1 MLMCNVCPVCVL
13 CMCVCVFTF
22 SICVCITARVRG
34 DNTDEL
40 EINNEVAR
48 GLICDSKRAHQ
59 QRTLILL
66 NAMPFDV
73 DQVQLG

>member
-1 MLMCNVCPVCVL
+1 MCSVCSRSVYVCAL
-13 CMCVCVFTF
+13 LP
-22 SICVCITARVRG
+22 RVRG

>member
-1 MLMCNVCPVCVL
+1 MQCVS
-13 CMCVCVFTF
+13 CVSACAHILA
-22 SICVCITARVRG
+22 ICVCITACVRR

-40 EINNEVAR
+40 GINNEVAQ

>member
-1 MLMCNVCPVCVL
+1 MHWIYVCALLPVC
-13 CMCVCVFTF
+13 
-22 SICVCITARVRG
+22 G

-40 EINNEVAR
+40 EINNEVAQ

>member
-1 MLMCNVCPVCVL
+1 MCSVCPVCV
-13 CMCVCVFTF
+13 CVFTAR
-22 SICVCITARVRG
+22 IYVCITARVQG

-40 EINNEVAR
+40 EINNEVAQ
-48 GLICDSKRAHQ
+48 GLIYDSKRAHQ

-73 DQVQLG
+73 DQVQLV

>member
-1 MLMCNVCPVCVL
+1 MQRVSSVCAHIL
-13 CMCVCVFTF
+13 

-40 EINNEVAR
+40 GINNEVAQ
-48 GLICDSKRAHQ
+48 GLICDSKRPHQ

>member
-1 MLMCNVCPVCVL
+1 
-13 CMCVCVFTF
+13 MCVCVFVLV
-22 SICVCITARVRG
+22 CVCVCVSACAQE
-34 DNTDEL
+34 DSADEL
-40 EINNEVAR
+40 EINNEVAL

-59 QRTLILL
+59 QLTLILL

>member
-1 MLMCNVCPVCVL
+1 MLMCTVCP
-13 CMCVCVFTF
+13 VCVFTF
-22 SICVCITARVRG
+22 SVCVCITARVRG

-40 EINNEVAR
+40 EINNEVAQ

>member
-1 MLMCNVCPVCVL
+1 VRMCTVCPLCVL
-13 CMCVCVFTF
+13 TLA
-22 SICVCITARVRG
+22 ICVCITAHVRG

-66 NAMPFDV
+66 NAMLFDV

>member
-1 MLMCNVCPVCVL
+1 MCKVCLVCVCL
-13 CMCVCVFTF
+13 HSLCVCV
-22 SICVCITARVRG
+22 CIMACVRG

-40 EINNEVAR
+40 EINNEVAL

>member
-1 MLMCNVCPVCVL
+1 MCNVCPVS
-13 CMCVCVFTF
+13 VFT
-22 SICVCITARVRG
+22 IRECVCITARVRG
-34 DNTDEL
+34 YNTDEL
-40 EINNEVAR
+40 EINNEVAQ

-66 NAMPFDV
+66 NAMLFDV

>member
-1 MLMCNVCPVCVL
+1 MRSCAVCVL
-13 CMCVCVFTF
+13 SVCALTF

-40 EINNEVAR
+40 EINNEVAW

>member
-1 MLMCNVCPVCVL
+1 MKFPLIFLYV
-13 CMCVCVFTF
+13 CVCVH
-22 SICVCITARVRG
+22 SIVYSTHVCVCITAHVRG

-40 EINNEVAR
+40 GINNEAAR
-48 GLICDSKRAHQ
+48 GLICDSTRAHQ